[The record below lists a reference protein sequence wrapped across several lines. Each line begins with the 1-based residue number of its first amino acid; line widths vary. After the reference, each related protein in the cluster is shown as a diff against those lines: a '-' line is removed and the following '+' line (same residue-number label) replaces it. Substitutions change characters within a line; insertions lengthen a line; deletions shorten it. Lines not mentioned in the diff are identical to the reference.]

1 MQLGFAANYTS
12 SGTTLTGYSAA
23 VLMYAGVGSDAMV
36 HIYGL
41 DLSNVAVVP
50 TPKQI
55 STLSVTDPT
64 LICNYTQAQTDNA
77 NPATLFLVLEVAGSG
92 GCGSS
97 TVPDTFEVVRY
108 TDAATAAPAI
118 VNITSINI
126 TPLYTAGVLSGIV
139 VLDQSTSKLNFYSSS
154 AFTAPTAL
162 VTGALE
168 ANLMYDYSD
177 NLRSLAGTTYAF
189 FDVTVGSTDYLYRV
203 TAAGVATNLFTG
215 AGSLNQDAVAD
226 NTNLYFLD
234 FVAGSSTLTFYQE
247 PLAGGT
253 PTSLYVA
260 TLPGASATN
269 LIGSNGARL
278 IFDQVVVGSNSA
290 LSSTLYSIPTGVSST
305 AATTIGAPLNGGV
318 VAFVAGSSPSDPATN
333 KLFVSVSLNDN
344 TTTPA
349 TVSRSTLVYDFSGA
363 LLQPQLAN
371 SVFQN
376 GSSVFANGVVQ
387 FKGITDT
394 TSTYGGSSP
403 YSVNIADLTSTV
415 FKTSAGSPYV
425 VPSLASAFLLPLSTS
440 VGEVGLFGAAGASA
454 GAAYDL
460 SQFLVVPI
468 TVANS
473 NVVAL

>member
-1 MQLGFAANYTS
+1 MGFGANYTTN
-12 SGTTLTGYSAA
+12 GTTLTGYSAA
-23 VLMYAGVGSDAMV
+23 VLMYAGIGSDSMV

-50 TPKQI
+50 TPTQI
-55 STLSVTDPT
+55 TTLSVTDPA
-64 LICNYTQAQTDNA
+64 LICNYTQAQTDNS
-77 NPATLFLVLEVAGSG
+77 NPTTLFLVLEIAGSG

-108 TDAATAAPAI
+108 TDPATAAPAV
-118 VNITSINI
+118 VNITTTNI

-139 VLDQSTSKLNFYSSS
+139 VLDQGTSKLNFYSSS

-168 ANLMYDYSD
+168 ANLLYDYSD
-177 NLRSLAGTTYAF
+177 SLRSVAGSTYAF
-189 FDVTVGSTDYLYRV
+189 FDVTVGTTDYLYRV

-215 AGSLNQDAVAD
+215 AGSLNQDTVAD

-234 FVAGSSTLTFYQE
+234 FVTGSSTLTFYQE
-247 PLAGGT
+247 PLAGGA
-253 PTSLYVA
+253 PTALYVA

-269 LIGSNGARL
+269 LIGSNGTRL
-278 IFDQVVVGSNSA
+278 IFDQVVSGSNSA
-290 LSSTLYSIPTGVSST
+290 LTSTLYSIPTGAAST
-305 AATTIGAPLNGGV
+305 AATTIGAPLSGGV
-318 VAFVAGSSPSDPATN
+318 VAFVAGSTPADPATN
-333 KLFVSVSLNDN
+333 KLFVSVNVNDN

-349 TVSRSTLVYDFSGA
+349 TVARSTLVYDFNGT

-376 GSSVFANGVVQ
+376 GSSLFANGVVQ

-394 TSTYGGSSP
+394 SSTYGGSSP
-403 YSVNIADLTSTV
+403 YSVNIADLTSAV

-425 VPSLASAFLLPLSTS
+425 VPSLDSAYLVPLSTS
-440 VGEVGLFGAAGASA
+440 VGEVGLFGASATSA

-460 SQFLVVPI
+460 SQLLVVPV
-468 TVANS
+468 TLANS
-473 NVVAL
+473 NVHAL

>member
-1 MQLGFAANYTS
+1 VQLGFGVNLTA

-23 VLMYAGVGSDAMV
+23 VLMYAGVGADSMV

-50 TPKQI
+50 TPQQI

-64 LICNYTQAQTDNA
+64 LICNYTQAQTDNS
-77 NPATLFLVLEVAGSG
+77 NPTTLFLVLEVAGSA

-97 TVPDTFEVVRY
+97 TAPDTFEVVRY

-118 VNITSINI
+118 VNINTTNI

-139 VLDQSTSKLNFYSSS
+139 VLDQSTSKLNFYSST
-154 AFTAPTAL
+154 AFTAPSTL

-168 ANLMYDYSD
+168 ANLMYDYADSS
-177 NLRSLAGTTYAF
+177 RSVAGTSYAF

-215 AGSLNQDAVAD
+215 AGSLNQDTVAD

-234 FVAGSSTLTFYQE
+234 FVSSSSTLTVYQE
-247 PLAGGT
+247 PLVGGA
-253 PTSLYVA
+253 PMSLYVA

-269 LIGSNGARL
+269 LIGSNGSRL
-278 IFDQVVVGSNSA
+278 IFDQVVTGSSSA
-290 LSSTLYSIPTGVSST
+290 LTSTLYSLPVGASST
-305 AATTIGAPLNGGV
+305 AATTIGAPLSGGV
-318 VAFVAGSSPSDPATN
+318 VAFVAGSNPSDPATN
-333 KLFVSVSLNDN
+333 KLFVNVNVNDN
-344 TTTPA
+344 STTPA
-349 TVSRSTLVYDFSGA
+349 TVARSTLVYDFSGT

-376 GSSVFANGVVQ
+376 GSSLFANGVVQ

-394 TSTYGGSSP
+394 SATYGGSSP
-403 YSVNIADLTSTV
+403 YSVNVADLTSTV

-425 VPSLASAFLLPLSTS
+425 VPSLTSAYLVPLSTS
-440 VGEVGLFGAAGASA
+440 VGEIGIFGASA
-454 GAAYDL
+454 TSSGAAYDL
-460 SQFLVVPI
+460 SQFLVVPV
-468 TVANS
+468 TLANT
-473 NVVAL
+473 NVHAL